1 MTEKK
6 FLDVRISVSQEITNW
21 TYEEIERRLNS
32 AFSFIAFKVTP
43 LPELAS
49 EVNKILSKYYA
60 CDNINCGKGAI
71 CNYCAIRKD
80 LEALLGKVA
89 LPSPEPEKE
98 TKGID
103 IGVVVKDENTL
114 ISPLLIDGK
123 VVDKVGI
130 YPSEVENIMVWVVDR
145 NIRINP
151 KPPEKKEL
159 PILIPLLVD
168 EEPDKKLMIDT
179 INALIDIIRE
189 MRSK

>member
-6 FLDVRISVSQEITNW
+6 FLDVRIEWNVNKCFDLIAINA
-21 TYEEIERRLNS
+21 RLNDWS
-32 AFSFIAFKVTP
+32 RGDRDFIVTP

-49 EVNKILSKYYA
+49 EEQLI
-60 CDNINCGKGAI
+60 DI
-71 CNYCAIRKD
+71 IRKWED
-80 LEALLGKVA
+80 SQSLVKINYESLVKALLGKVA

-189 MRSK
+189 MREGK

>member
-89 LPSPEPEKE
+89 LPSPMYEKDVFRFKKSVENGEDNVWLGFRNGCINLNHIADKSPGIVGMNLRKAITEYCSSPLPSPEPEK
-98 TKGID
+98 KG
-103 IGVVVKDENTL
+103 GG
-114 ISPLLIDGK
+114 S
-123 VVDKVGI
+123 
-130 YPSEVENIMVWVVDR
+130 
-145 NIRINP
+145 
-151 KPPEKKEL
+151 
-159 PILIPLLVD
+159 
-168 EEPDKKLMIDT
+168 
-179 INALIDIIRE
+179 
-189 MRSK
+189 